1 MAASPQV
8 ERGFTCIANEIMEAL
23 AKTNFSGYQ
32 GRCVYL
38 LLRKTY
44 GFRKKADV
52 IALSEWAEGT
62 GLQVSHI
69 SRTLKELRQRNI
81 FTKIGNKWEFNKNYT
96 QWGDLPKLVKG
107 GKVTIPESRVT
118 KNGKPELPAQGRHS
132 KWPNCLMCG
141 RERSDLKYDPKLL
154 GCNICKPDA
163 KDWERE
169 K

>member
-1 MAASPQV
+1 MATSPQV
-8 ERGFTCIANEIMEAL
+8 ERGFTCIANEIIEAL

-52 IALSEWAEGT
+52 IALSQWAEGT

-81 FTKIGNKWEFNKNYT
+81 ITKIGNKWAFNKNYT
-96 QWGDLPKLVKG
+96 RWGDLPKLVKG

-132 KWPNCLMCG
+132 KWPRLQY
-141 RERSDLKYDPKLL
+141 L
-154 GCNICKPDA
+154 
-163 KDWERE
+163 
-169 K
+169 